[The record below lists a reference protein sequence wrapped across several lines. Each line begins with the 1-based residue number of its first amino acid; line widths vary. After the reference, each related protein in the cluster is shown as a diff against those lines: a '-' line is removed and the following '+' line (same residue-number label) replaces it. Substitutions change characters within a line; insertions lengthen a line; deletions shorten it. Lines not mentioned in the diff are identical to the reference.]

1 MLRHANH
8 PGLVL
13 ILAGLAAIGPFS
25 VSTYLP
31 AFPEIGAELGVGM
44 EAVQESLS
52 LYMLT
57 FSLMTLLHG
66 SLSDSLGRKRVIL
79 FGLFAYTLASVGC
92 AFANSIEMLWTM
104 RIVQGLFAGAG
115 MVVSRA
121 IVRDLYVGSDAQRMM
136 ANVAVM
142 FAIAPAVAPIIGG
155 WVLYLFDWRAIF
167 YFVAVTSGIMF
178 VVCWFYLPE
187 SLPPEKRHPFAL
199 KQLFRNYIKIFSSAS
214 FVRLSLCISASF
226 GGVFLYVLSAPVF
239 IREHLGLGET
249 DFYWLFVPGT
259 IGMMIGSW
267 ISGRIAGNW
276 DSRNAL
282 WLAFLLM
289 GISALGNLFISEVRP
304 DSLWI
309 TVSPFLVYNIG
320 VAIAMPTITL
330 LALDLFPDNRGMA
343 SSCQSAIH
351 TMFNVLISSFLVPF
365 LWHSRMGLALGMLGL
380 CVLGLCLMGRGRGG
394 FSQNSKNS

>member
-1 MLRHANH
+1 MVMRVNR

-66 SLSDSLGRKRVIL
+66 SLSDSLGRKGVIL
-79 FGLFAYTLASVGC
+79 FGLFAYTLASIGC

-104 RIVQGLFAGAG
+104 RVVQGIFAGAG

-121 IVRDLYVGSDAQRMM
+121 IIRDLYVGAEAQRMM

-167 YFVAVTSGIMF
+167 YFVAATSGIMF
-178 VVCWFYLPE
+178 FACWFYLPE
-187 SLPPEKRHPFAL
+187 SLPQEKRIPFAL
-199 KQLFRNYIKIFSSAS
+199 KPLFANYRKIFSSVS
-214 FVRLSLCISASF
+214 FVRVSLCISAAF
-226 GGVFLYVLSAPVF
+226 GGMFLYVLSAPVF

-259 IGMMIGSW
+259 IGMMLGSW
-267 ISGRIAGNW
+267 VSGRIAGKW
-276 DSRNAL
+276 DNRRAL

-289 GISALGNLFISEVRP
+289 GLAALGNLYISWMKP

-309 TVSPFLVYNIG
+309 VVSPFLVYSLG
-320 VAIAMPTITL
+320 VAIAMPILTL
-330 LALDLFPDNRGMA
+330 LGLDLFPDNRGMA
-343 SSCQSAIH
+343 ASCQSAIH
-351 TMFNVLISSFLVPF
+351 TMFNVLLSSLLVPF

-380 CVLGLCLMGRGRGG
+380 CLLGLSLMGRKRGDS
-394 FSQNSKNS
+394 SQK